1 MDEIH
6 SVFLKASDVVELSWL
21 EHWMEIWDWQTDDD
35 VVLLASSVG
44 GLQLTLEHWTSL
56 QPSGRNE
63 NPERVAC
70 SLRIRGDLLPQ
81 VEEFNYQDLVNEWGE
96 RGVKG

>member
-1 MDEIH
+1 
-6 SVFLKASDVVELSWL
+6 
-21 EHWMEIWDWQTDDD
+21 MENWDWQTEDDMA
-35 VVLLASSVG
+35 LLASSVG

-70 SLRIRGDLLPQ
+70 SLWIRGDLLPQ
-81 VEEFNYQDLVNEWGE
+81 VEEFNYHRVLLMSGARGE
-96 RGVKG
+96 

>member
-44 GLQLTLEHWTSL
+44 GLQFTLEHWTSL

-70 SLRIRGDLLPQ
+70 SLRFTITGSC
-81 VEEFNYQDLVNEWGE
+81 
-96 RGVKG
+96 